1 MHDRIYFAIE
11 RVCLI
16 EQSTGRTDLEIEEEI
31 GKRIKELRKKNGLT
45 QEELASRTELTKSFI
60 SQLENGQTAP
70 SVSTLQDIVE
80 GLGTNLSDFFSEEK
94 QVQIVYRKE
103 EYFEKEDKNG
113 NVVQWLVTQAQ
124 SKSIE
129 PILVKLM
136 PGKALAP
143 DTPHEGE
150 EYGYVLEGSIK
161 LTYDNKTY
169 TVKAGDSFIYPAE
182 KDHQISAAGKK
193 GAKFLWISTPPSF

>member
-1 MHDRIYFAIE
+1 LYLHTLPGSESRIK
-11 RVCLI
+11 V
-16 EQSTGRTDLEIEEEI
+16 EIEAEI

-60 SQLENGQTAP
+60 CQLEKGQTAP

-80 GLGTNLSDFFSEEK
+80 CLGTNLSDFFSEEK
-94 QVQIVYRKE
+94 VPQIVYKKDD
-103 EYFEKEDKNG
+103 YFEKEDKNG
-113 NVVQWLVTQAQ
+113 NVVKWLVSSAQ

-136 PGKALAP
+136 PGKSLAP

-150 EYGYVLEGSIK
+150 EFGYVLEGAIK
-161 LTYDNKTY
+161 LTFDDKSY
-169 TVKAGDSFIYPAE
+169 TVKAGDSFIYPAS
-182 KDHQISAAGKK
+182 KNHCISSAGKSE
-193 GAKFLWISTPPSF
+193 AQFLWISTPPSF